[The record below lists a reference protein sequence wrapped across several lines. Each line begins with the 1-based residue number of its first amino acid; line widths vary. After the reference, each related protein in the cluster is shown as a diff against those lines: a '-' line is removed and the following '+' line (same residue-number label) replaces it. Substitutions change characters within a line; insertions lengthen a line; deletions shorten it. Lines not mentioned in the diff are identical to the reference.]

1 MSRSG
6 FEDDFQSRMSL
17 VPLLFRDWWDDFDR
31 PSRILDQHFGLGLRR
46 DELLSNL
53 SSLAQSTRP
62 IGAGYL
68 RPWRSL
74 ARSNS
79 GVSNITNEDKQVQ
92 VILDVQQFGPGEISV
107 KTVDGAVIVEGK
119 HEEKEDEHGYISRQ
133 FKRRYLLPKDVEID
147 RITSSLS
154 SDGVLTITA
163 PPKTLQDKNSERA
176 VPIIQTGSPALK
188 TPAQTQS
195 QPIITSPTPSVCGDP
210 PRETNIKIEQER
222 H

>member
-1 MSRSG
+1 
-6 FEDDFQSRMSL
+6 MSL

-31 PSRILDQHFGLGLRR
+31 PSRLLDQHFGLGLRR
-46 DELLSNL
+46 DDLLSNW
-53 SSLAQSTRP
+53 SSLAQSARP

-79 GVSNITNEDKQVQ
+79 GVSNITNEENKVQ
-92 VILDVQQFGPGEISV
+92 VILDVQQFSPNEISI
-107 KTVDGAVIVEGK
+107 KTVDGFILVEGK
-119 HEEKEDEHGYISRQ
+119 HEEKEDEHGFISRQ
-133 FKRRYLLPKDVEID
+133 FKRRYLLPKDVEIEKV
-147 RITSSLS
+147 TSSLS

-163 PPKTLQDKNSERA
+163 PKRTLQDKTTERP
-176 VPIIQTGSPALK
+176 VPIVQTGVPALK
-188 TPAQTQS
+188 PQAPSSNSSTQQS

-210 PRETNIKIEQER
+210 PRETNIKIEQ